1 MDIKLK
7 VGQRI
12 KELRKELELSQEAL
26 ALKAEVDRTYMTD
39 VENGRRNI
47 SIEILEKI
55 IKALEVSSQSF
66 LTAKSLKSNDTS
78 WRYYFARRNVFT
90 RRRQFT
96 TKNEL
101 SVKRRDICFS
111 NVSTKR
117 RTI

>member
-55 IKALEVSSQSF
+55 IRALEVS
-66 LTAKSLKSNDTS
+66 
-78 WRYYFARRNVFT
+78 FT
-90 RRRQFT
+90 EFFNSKEFKKQ
-96 TKNEL
+96 
-101 SVKRRDICFS
+101 
-111 NVSTKR
+111 
-117 RTI
+117 